1 MKSLSQ
7 LKRDIK
13 VGTVI
18 KTVIN
23 NIKPEKNGQVR
34 KVAKVQTNAIVFEDL
49 MYDSKLSWLWWGKA
63 SDYEYEE
70 NTFRVF
76 HTDLRTNEKVLD
88 LVYEIISY

>member
-1 MKSLSQ
+1 MKSLAQ

-18 KTVIN
+18 KTITN

-49 MYDSKLSWLWWGKA
+49 MHDSKLSWLWWEKA
-63 SDYEYEE
+63 GNYEYEG
-70 NTFRVF
+70 NTFKVY
-76 HTDLRTNEKVLD
+76 HTDTRTNERVLG